1 MSQTT
6 PPAGTRGA
14 IDLSS
19 VAGTTSPTSAP
30 TGGGMPGTAA
40 PRADAGAVTSAGVPG
55 ATRGGAPVPAG
66 LVVEVDATTLQ
77 EALTRTLQVAGVLVL
92 WSSEHPQTRELVDT
106 VTRVAARL
114 EGRVLV
120 LTADLSASPEL
131 LQAFQPL
138 LVQAFG
144 QPTVPATFGL
154 LQGQPVPLFPGL
166 QPESEVAA
174 IIDQLLQAAVQNG
187 VTGRVDLE
195 PVEGAQEESDELPP
209 LHQAAYD
216 AIERGDLA
224 AAVMAYEQALA
235 ADAKDTEAELGLAQV
250 RLMQRTQGVDPV
262 AARAA
267 AAADPTDVAAA
278 ITVADLD
285 VFAGHVEDAFAR
297 LLDLVRSSAG
307 DERDRARTH
316 LLDLFSVV
324 GNHDE
329 RVRKGRTALMS
340 ALF

>member
-1 MSQTT
+1 MSETT

-14 IDLSS
+14 VDLSS
-19 VAGTTSPTSAP
+19 VAGLTSPTSVTA
-30 TGGGMPGTAA
+30 GRGMPGAAGPGAAAGAAAA
-40 PRADAGAVTSAGVPG
+40 PAVPG
-55 ATRGGAPVPAG
+55 G
-66 LVVEVDATTLQ
+66 LVVEVDATNLQ
-77 EALTRTLQVAGVLVL
+77 QALTRTLQVAGVLVL
-92 WSSEHPQTRELVDT
+92 WSSEYPQTRELVDT

-120 LTADLSASPEL
+120 LTADLAASPEL

-166 QPESEVAA
+166 QPEAEVAA
-174 IIDQLLQAAVQNG
+174 VIDQLLQAAVQNG

-195 PVEGAQEESDELPP
+195 PVAGAEESDELPP

-224 AAVMAYEQALA
+224 VAASAYEQALA
-235 ADAKDTEAELGLAQV
+235 ENPKDRDAELGLAQV
-250 RLMQRTQGVDPV
+250 RLMERTQGVDLA

-267 AAADPTDVAAA
+267 AAADPDDVAAA
-278 ITVADLD
+278 CVVADLD
-285 VFAGHVEDAFAR
+285 VLGGHVEDAFTR
-297 LLDLVRSSAG
+297 LLDLVRSSSG
-307 DERDRARTH
+307 DDRDLARTH
-316 LLDLFSVV
+316 LLDLFNVV